1 MSRYCSHP
9 MLAASSPSLW
19 SQLAAAIPLALLATL
34 SPTSVAIIIWYLGLE
49 SPRRLA
55 SAYLGGAFV
64 ITAVVAVAA
73 LFLLQGT
80 QTVPQTHPA
89 PSATIDILLGVAL
102 LVTAI
107 VVGRH
112 HAEPKETERQR
123 RHDPR
128 GAFFLGVVMW
138 TPSIAYLAALKLV
151 SDANAPA
158 VSTMLASLVLII
170 CVLLIIEI
178 PIGLYFFF
186 PDRTERDL
194 KAFNGWLHRHGRT
207 LLVWGLAAAGVYML
221 AHGVSNAT
229 AA

>member
-1 MSRYCSHP
+1 MDANPPELRP
-9 MLAASSPSLW
+9 VVVIVVDEQNTAW
-19 SQLAAAIPLALLATL
+19 IPLDVDDALHRCRTL
-34 SPTSVAIIIWYLGLE
+34 RFDGVDGNDDARTGNQPEDDRHRIHTPAGVEGGE
-49 SPRRLA
+49 DTMTRLR
-55 SAYLGGAFV
+55 
-64 ITAVVAVAA
+64 
-73 LFLLQGT
+73 
-80 QTVPQTHPA
+80 HKRPA
-89 PSATIDILLGVAL
+89 PL
-102 LVTAI
+102 LVQLVRAPAHHQSHAT
-107 VVGRH
+107 GRH

-207 LLVWGLAAAGVYML
+207 VLVWGLAAAGVYMV